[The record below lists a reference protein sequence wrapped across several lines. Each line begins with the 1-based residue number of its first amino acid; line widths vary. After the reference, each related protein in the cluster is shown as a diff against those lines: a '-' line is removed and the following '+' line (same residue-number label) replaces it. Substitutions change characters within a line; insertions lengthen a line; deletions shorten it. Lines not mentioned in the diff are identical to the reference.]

1 MSARTWFQR
10 AQGSA
15 MSYLQEKINSLS
27 SASAKYERYQK
38 YAGNPLRTLAK
49 VSKNKGKNR
58 STGKTAAA
66 VVGATTG
73 VSVAGL
79 LAAPLAVPAAGM
91 AAAGVGVLV
100 LGSKGA
106 GALADVQER
115 RQKRLM
121 AELSAETPTVLSFLA
136 TLEELRK
143 KAPVGSTGERNSLC
157 QCSSR
162 GAVT

>member
-1 MSARTWFQR
+1 MLAVRKPTTFGKPWLNTKSVIDGSRSVEMSARTWFQR

-79 LAAPLAVPAAGM
+79 LAAPLAVPAAG
-91 AAAGVGVLV
+91 
-100 LGSKGA
+100 
-106 GALADVQER
+106 
-115 RQKRLM
+115 
-121 AELSAETPTVLSFLA
+121 
-136 TLEELRK
+136 
-143 KAPVGSTGERNSLC
+143 
-157 QCSSR
+157 
-162 GAVT
+162 